1 MLTLIQPTKR
11 LYFFMSNLKQNIKSI
26 LKYGLGS
33 LLIILIVAVSVFAQK
48 DIPKVNLIKK
58 YATGNSK
65 FMPIMG
71 MQVHYRDEGNPL
83 DSIPLVLIHGTSSS
97 LHTREKVT
105 TLLNDAKFGNKRV
118 ISLDMPAFGL
128 TGPNIENS
136 YGYDNYTQVIDS
148 LLIKLNVKK
157 CIIGGNSLGGGIAW
171 HYAITLPQKV
181 SKLILI
187 DASGYPKKNER
198 GSLGFKIAQMPVIN
212 NLLLFITPKSLVR
225 KSIEGVYYD
234 QKLIEEATVTRYH
247 ELLLCEGN
255 RKAALSL
262 FKHPFTQ
269 NTELIK
275 TIETPT
281 LFIWGREDGL
291 INVENAYQFNK
302 DIKNSQLVIFD
313 KVGHVPNEEAPQKV
327 AEAIYEFI
335 KLRNQ

>member
-1 MLTLIQPTKR
+1 
-11 LYFFMSNLKQNIKSI
+11 MSNVTRNIKQI
-26 LKYGLGS
+26 VKYSLGA
-33 LLIILIVAVSVFAQK
+33 LVIILVLAFSVFAQK
-48 DIPKVNLIKK
+48 DIPKATLIKK

-71 MQVHYRDEGNPL
+71 MQVHYRDEGNLL
-83 DSIPLVLIHGTSSS
+83 DSIPLVLVHGTSSS
-97 LHTREKVT
+97 LHTWEKVT
-105 TLLNDAKFGNKRV
+105 SILNDAQYGNKRV

-128 TGPNIENS
+128 TGPNLENS

-148 LLIKLNVKK
+148 LLIKLDVKK

-171 HYAITLPQKV
+171 HYTVALPQKV

-187 DASGYPKKNER
+187 DASGYPKKDEK
-198 GSLGFKIAQMPVIN
+198 GSLGFKIAQIPILN
-212 NLLLFITPKSLVR
+212 NLLLFITPKSLIK
-225 KSIEGVYYD
+225 KSLEGVYYN
-234 QKLIEEATVTRYH
+234 QNLIEETTITRYH

-262 FKHPFTQ
+262 FKNPFVQ

-281 LFIWGREDGL
+281 LIIWGKEDGL
-291 INVENAYQFNK
+291 INFENAYNFNK
-302 DIKNSQLVIFD
+302 DIKKSKLVIFE

-327 AEAIYEFI
+327 ADAIYDFI
-335 KLRNQ
+335 KE

>member
-1 MLTLIQPTKR
+1 
-11 LYFFMSNLKQNIKSI
+11 MSNSKQKIKFI
-26 LKYGLGS
+26 FKYGLGT
-33 LLIILIVAVSVFAQK
+33 LVIIMIVAFSVFAQK
-48 DIPKVNLIKK
+48 DISKEVLIKK

-71 MQVHYRDEGNPL
+71 MQVHYRDEGNPQ

-97 LHTREKVT
+97 LHTWEKVT
-105 TLLNDAKFGNKRV
+105 ALLNDAKHGNKRV

-128 TGPNIENS
+128 TGPNLENS
-136 YGYDNYTQVIDS
+136 YHYDNYTQVIDS

-157 CIIGGNSLGGGIAW
+157 CMIGGNSLGGGIAW
-171 HYAITLPQKV
+171 HYAVTLPQKV

-187 DASGYPKKNER
+187 DATGYPMKNEK

-225 KSIEGVYYD
+225 KSIEDVYYD
-234 QKLIEEATVTRYH
+234 QSLIEEATITRYH

-255 RKAALSL
+255 RKATLSL

-275 TIETPT
+275 TIELPT
-281 LFIWGREDGL
+281 LILWGKEDGL
-291 INVENAYQFNK
+291 ISVENAYLFNK
-302 DIKNSQLVIFD
+302 DIKNSKLVILD

-335 KLRNQ
+335 WD